1 MKAGRRPRVDVAFVH
16 NADGCRKTRAHSGR
30 GSYHAMSSPQD
41 RAMRFPDSTGKARAR
56 GRGPGDLPLGQASVV
71 GSVSAPRCAA
81 AAGGG
86 KAPSVLVPCGS
97 RAETPG
103 RETPAACLGPGVLA
117 FVLKACVAASAD
129 GEDISV
135 RPSRGRPVA
144 SCGPAMAASTGKCR
158 QPTAASASRTSGA
171 APQHSSMGLS
181 HLATCFRDHAHV
193 AASAVVRSGFVR
205 GGQCAAWTGRG
216 AGRDGCKSS
225 SRNAWVLGRCR
236 RNRLRAGMRHSPD
249 AGNAAAPQSGVPS
262 LPEMT
267 P

>member
-41 RAMRFPDSTGKARAR
+41 RAVRFPDSTGKARAR

-86 KAPSVLVPCGS
+86 EAPSVLVPCGS

-158 QPTAASASRTSGA
+158 QPTAASASRTPERRGSTPA
-171 APQHSSMGLS
+171 WGLS
-181 HLATCFRDHAHV
+181 HLATCFREHAHV
-193 AASAVVRSGFVR
+193 AASAAVRSGFVR
-205 GGQCAAWTGRG
+205 GGSALPGAVEAPVRMG
-216 AGRDGCKSS
+216 AGQARETPGSWTHAAGTGCAPECGI
-225 SRNAWVLGRCR
+225 RPMPETR
-236 RNRLRAGMRHSPD
+236 RRRSLESPRFRR
-249 AGNAAAPQSGVPS
+249 
-262 LPEMT
+262 
-267 P
+267 